1 MINETLSELVAYMS
15 PELIASL
22 EKEKEIVG
30 EDPYAYE
37 PGKIEQRTLET
48 LMRYQI
54 EQGLMRTTLPM
65 QSLFAHEA
73 WSKHR

>member
-15 PELIASL
+15 PELITSL

-30 EDPYAYE
+30 EDLHAYE
-37 PGKIEQRTLET
+37 LGKIEQRTLET
-48 LMRYQI
+48 LKRYQI

-65 QSLFAHEA
+65 QSLSAHEA
-73 WSKHR
+73 LV